1 MCEMTDS
8 TNSLDPLIDV
18 HGDLDDLML
27 QHQTALLDQDIA
39 RARDAFEEFSRT
51 IRKHIEIEDRM
62 LLPVYQSRAGEP
74 EGGAT
79 ELFTSEHRKVEKY
92 IRQLSDELASI
103 EQEAEL
109 PKARLIRLIETEA
122 QLKNLLEHHDRRE
135 QRFLYP
141 LLAEHTTPE
150 ERADIWKRIDT
161 VQSSS

>member
-79 ELFTSEHRKVEKY
+79 ELFTSEWKSTSGSSRM
-92 IRQLSDELASI
+92 SW
-103 EQEAEL
+103 
-109 PKARLIRLIETEA
+109 
-122 QLKNLLEHHDRRE
+122 
-135 QRFLYP
+135 P
-141 LLAEHTTPE
+141 LLSGSPSCP
-150 ERADIWKRIDT
+150 RPG
-161 VQSSS
+161 SSG